1 MRQKASPHGIL
12 CKVLLCSIIDLSY
25 FLGMETEP
33 HKETV
38 PNQPAQSVTSTSTV
52 VAIPAKR
59 SLGPWRVLRNRNY
72 ALLFWGQLISSAG
85 TQMQVV
91 AVSWQV
97 YLLTH
102 SAVALGL
109 IGLVQAIPRLIFSL
123 VGGILADAFDRRKLL
138 FIIELLLAS
147 TSAVLAL
154 CTVFHVINIVIIY
167 IVVLIAGS
175 VSAFEF
181 PTRQA
186 IVPSLVRREEMI
198 DALSLNTVMMQL
210 TLIIGPT
217 AGGFAIAWIGVANTY
232 WFDVIS
238 YFVVIGSLL
247 LMVVP
252 RIPAEKRA
260 QAGIGALVD
269 GMKFLRAHPV
279 ILAVLS
285 LDFFATFFG
294 SPKAL
299 LPVYASDILH
309 VGPQGLGILLAAT
322 SIGAVSLAPFTGL
335 IGRIPRQGLGV
346 VLAII
351 VWGLCITAF
360 GLSPGPLW
368 LGVLFLAGSGAADM
382 VSMILR
388 NLVIQLTT
396 PDEFRGRISAVNAM
410 FVMGGPMLGQFE
422 SGLVAGLFTPE
433 FSVVSGGLA
442 CIFAALAIVAL
453 VPSLIR
459 VKVK

>member
-1 MRQKASPHGIL
+1 MK
-12 CKVLLCSIIDLSY
+12 
-25 FLGMETEP
+25 TEP
-33 HKETV
+33 QKEAITGQRS
-38 PNQPAQSVTSTSTV
+38 QPASTTASE
-52 VAIPAKR
+52 VALPTKHP
-59 SLGPWRVLRNRNY
+59 LGPWRVLRNRNY
-72 ALLFWGQLISSAG
+72 SLLFWGQLISSAG

-91 AVSWQV
+91 AVAWQV

-123 VGGILADAFDRRKLL
+123 VGGVFADVFDRRKML
-138 FIIELLLAS
+138 IVIEIVLAL

-154 CTVFHVINIVIIY
+154 CTIYHMINIVIIY
-167 IVVLIAGS
+167 IVVLIAAS
-175 VSAFEF
+175 VSSFEF

-186 IVPSLVRREEMI
+186 IIPTLVRREEMS
-198 DALSLNTVMMQL
+198 DALSLSMVMMQL
-210 TLIIGPT
+210 TFIIGPT
-217 AGGFAIAWIGVANTY
+217 VGGFAIAWIGVANTY

-252 RIPAEKRA
+252 RVPLEKRA
-260 QAGIGALVD
+260 RAGIGALVD

-294 SPKAL
+294 SPRSL
-299 LPVYASDILH
+299 LPVYASDIMH
-309 VGPQGLGILLAAT
+309 IGPQGLGILIAAT
-322 SIGAVSLAPFTGL
+322 SIGAVALAPFTGL
-335 IGRIPRQGLGV
+335 IGRITRQGLGV

-351 VWGLCITAF
+351 VWGLCIMAF
-360 GLSPGPLW
+360 GLSPTPLW
-368 LGVLFLAGSGAADM
+368 LGVLFLAGAGAADM

-388 NLVIQLTT
+388 GLVIQLTT

-410 FVMGGPMLGQFE
+410 FVIGGPMLGQFE
-422 SGLVAGLFTPE
+422 SGLVAGLVTPE

-442 CIFAALAIVAL
+442 CILATLAVVAL

>member
-1 MRQKASPHGIL
+1 MK
-12 CKVLLCSIIDLSY
+12 
-25 FLGMETEP
+25 TEP
-33 HKETV
+33 QKENI
-38 PNQPAQSVTSTSTV
+38 PIQRSQPASLTSSE
-52 VAIPAKR
+52 VALR
-59 SLGPWRVLRNRNY
+59 SKHPLGPWRVLRNRNY
-72 ALLFWGQLISSAG
+72 SLLFWGQLISSAG

-91 AVSWQV
+91 AVAWQV

-123 VGGILADAFDRRKLL
+123 VGGVFADVFDRRKLL
-138 FIIELLLAS
+138 IVIEIVLAL

-167 IVVLIAGS
+167 IVVLIAAS
-175 VSAFEF
+175 VSSFEF

-186 IVPSLVRREEMI
+186 MIPTLVAREEMS
-198 DALSLNTVMMQL
+198 DALSLSMVMMQL
-210 TLIIGPT
+210 TFIIGPT

-260 QAGIGALVD
+260 QASIGALVD

-294 SPKAL
+294 SPRSL
-299 LPVYASDILH
+299 LPVYASDIMH
-309 VGPQGLGILLAAT
+309 IGPQGLGILIAAT
-322 SIGAVSLAPFTGL
+322 SIGAVALAPFTGL
-335 IGRIPRQGLGV
+335 IGRITRQGLGV

-351 VWGLCITAF
+351 VWGLCIMAF
-360 GLSPGPLW
+360 GLSPTPLW
-368 LGVLFLAGSGAADM
+368 LGVLFLAGAGAADM

-388 NLVIQLTT
+388 GLIIQLTT
-396 PDEFRGRISAVNAM
+396 PDEFRGRINSVNAM
-410 FVMGGPMLGQFE
+410 FVIGGPMLGQFE
-422 SGLVAGLFTPE
+422 SGLVAGIFSPE

-442 CIFAALAIVAL
+442 CIFATLAIVAL
-453 VPSLIR
+453 VPSLLR

>member
-1 MRQKASPHGIL
+1 MK
-12 CKVLLCSIIDLSY
+12 
-25 FLGMETEP
+25 TEP
-33 HKETV
+33 QRE
-38 PNQPAQSVTSTSTV
+38 AVTDQRSQMASTTTAE
-52 VAIPAKR
+52 VALPPKR

-72 ALLFWGQLISSAG
+72 SLLFWGQLISSAG

-91 AVSWQV
+91 VVAWQV

-102 SAVALGL
+102 SAIALGL

-123 VGGILADAFDRRKLL
+123 VGGVFADVFDRRKLL
-138 FIIELLLAS
+138 IVIEIVLAL

-154 CTVFHVINIVIIY
+154 CTVFHVINVVIIY
-167 IVVLIAGS
+167 IVVLIAAS
-175 VSAFEF
+175 VSSFEF

-186 IVPSLVRREEMI
+186 MIPTLVRREEMS
-198 DALSLNTVMMQL
+198 DALSLSMVMMQL
-210 TLIIGPT
+210 TSIIGPT
-217 AGGFAIAWIGVANTY
+217 AGGFAIAWIGIANTY

-294 SPKAL
+294 SPRSL
-299 LPVYASDILH
+299 LPVYASDIMH
-309 VGPQGLGILLAAT
+309 IGPQGLGILIAAT
-322 SIGAVSLAPFTGL
+322 SIGAVALAPFTGL
-335 IGRIPRQGLGV
+335 IGRITRQGLGV

-351 VWGLCITAF
+351 VWGLCIVAF
-360 GLSPGPLW
+360 GLSPTPLW
-368 LGVLFLAGSGAADM
+368 LGVLFLAGAGAADM

-388 NLVIQLTT
+388 GLIIQLTT
-396 PDEFRGRISAVNAM
+396 PDEFRGRISSVNAM
-410 FVMGGPMLGQFE
+410 FVIGGPMLGQFE
-422 SGLVAGLFTPE
+422 SGVVAGVFSPE

-442 CIFAALAIVAL
+442 CIFATLAIVAL
-453 VPSLIR
+453 VPSLLR

>member
-1 MRQKASPHGIL
+1 
-12 CKVLLCSIIDLSY
+12 VLYHRFEL
-25 FLGMETEP
+25 FLGMETESQ
-33 HKETV
+33 EEIV
-38 PNQPAQSVTSTSTV
+38 PNQPTQSVTSTSTV

-91 AVSWQV
+91 AVAWQV

>member
-1 MRQKASPHGIL
+1 MTI
-12 CKVLLCSIIDLSY
+12 
-25 FLGMETEP
+25 EP
-33 HKETV
+33 QKETV
-38 PNQPAQSVTSTSTV
+38 GDQAGQATSPSTSI
-52 VAIPAKR
+52 VAISAKR
-59 SLGPWRVLRNRNY
+59 SLGPWKVLRNRNY
-72 ALLFWGQLISSAG
+72 ALLFWGQLISSSG

-91 AVSWQV
+91 AVAWQV
-97 YLLTH
+97 YLLTN

-109 IGLVQAIPRLIFSL
+109 IGLLQAIPRLIFSL
-123 VGGILADAFDRRKLL
+123 VGGVFADVFDRRKLL
-138 FIIELLLAS
+138 IVIELVLAAM
-147 TSAVLAL
+147 SAVLAL
-154 CTVFHVINIVIIY
+154 CTILHVINIVIIFV
-167 IVVLIAGS
+167 VVLIAAS

-186 IVPSLVRREEMI
+186 IIPGLVRREEMA
-198 DALSLNTVMMQL
+198 DALSLSMVMMQL
-210 TLIIGPT
+210 TFIIGPT

-232 WFDVIS
+232 WFDVVS
-238 YFVVIGSLL
+238 YFVVMGSLL

-252 RIPAEKRA
+252 RIPTEKRA
-260 QAGIGALVD
+260 QAGVSALVD

-294 SPKAL
+294 SPRAL
-299 LPVYASDILH
+299 LPIYASDILH
-309 VGPQGLGILLAAT
+309 IGPQGLGILMAAT
-322 SIGAVSLAPFTGL
+322 PIGAVALAPFTGL
-335 IGRIPRQGLGV
+335 IGRISRQGLGV

-360 GLSPGPLW
+360 GLSPTPLW
-368 LGVLFLAGSGAADM
+368 LGVLFLAGAGAADM

-388 NLVIQLTT
+388 GLVIQLTT

-410 FVMGGPMLGQFE
+410 FVIGGPMLGQFE

-442 CIFAALAIVAL
+442 CIFATLAIVAL
-453 VPSLIR
+453 VPSLLR